1 MSSIN
6 ININTIGDV
15 IRNNISFKP
24 SMSDTNIKSSVIYFP
39 PTFILTNKKILK
51 AVGDS
56 SSVREILTTSTMFEK
71 LVKYYTDRSKGYKKI
86 SLTQAV
92 SLGIIDKNFE
102 FMRNLWF
109 KNNSQIVIDDRVY
122 NIIKSNITK
131 TKLPMDKLNL
141 RFEMTVDL
149 KLIRKDRDSMV
160 NRQKISCDKQRENI
174 DNIYESL
181 YGVPFFNYR
190 ENSTKPQNAPVMY
203 SSDKGRTTGRTQ
215 TASPYVP
222 PQYNV
227 RPTPFYIVPATNNL
241 PPQGYS
247 QPQGYSP
254 PQYTRRGGYKRNKH
268 TKRIRVR
275 SS

>member
-1 MSSIN
+1 MSYIN

-109 KNNSQIVIDDRVY
+109 KNNSQIIIDDRVY

-227 RPTPFYIVPATNNL
+227 RPTPFYILPAT
-241 PPQGYS
+241 
-247 QPQGYSP
+247 PQGYSP